1 MGPVLFCLPLGP
13 VLTRVREEYESQ
25 GIEAYAYLDNITIAA
40 HEISPGTVGVVPFH
54 ERELTARGI
63 HLNPGKM
70 VALSPKGHVPA
81 PEEIS
86 LLA

>member
-1 MGPVLFCLPLGP
+1 MGPALFFLPLRS

-25 GIEAYAYLDNITIAA
+25 GVGAYAYLDNITIAA
-40 HEISPGTVGVVPFH
+40 HEISSGTVGVVPFH